1 MGNIAISS
9 NRSNMYT
16 NISNDF
22 IDKYIGADGTNF
34 KVYVYLLSLKKAK
47 SAAEKGLEEA
57 KEKTEEIIEKTSEKI
72 KSMKK

>member
-34 KVYVYLLSLKKAK
+34 KV
-47 SAAEKGLEEA
+47 
-57 KEKTEEIIEKTSEKI
+57 
-72 KSMKK
+72 

>member
-22 IDKYIGADGTNF
+22 IDKYIGTDGTNF
-34 KVYVYLLSLKKAK
+34 KVYVYLLSLTQQNITISSSLLAVGR
-47 SAAEKGLEEA
+47 SYIHF
-57 KEKTEEIIEKTSEKI
+57 T
-72 KSMKK
+72 

>member
-22 IDKYIGADGTNF
+22 IDKFNKI
-34 KVYVYLLSLKKAK
+34 LPS
-47 SAAEKGLEEA
+47 
-57 KEKTEEIIEKTSEKI
+57 IERKI
-72 KSMKK
+72 